1 MRTVLAAALGFA
13 LVLPAGVA
21 RAQDPAAGQQPA
33 PAQQQGPTIVEE
45 TLIDRQVREI
55 ASVLRCPVCQGLSL
69 QDSPSE
75 LAQEMRDVIRTQLE
89 EGKTPDDVKAYF
101 VASYGEWILLEPT
114 AQGFNLAVYLLPV
127 GAVLFGGV
135 LLFIVARRWLRK
147 EGPAAASDAA
157 VMEPDPDLAPWE
169 DVAAR

>member
-1 MRTVLAAALGFA
+1 VKVTLAAALGLA
-13 LVLPAGVA
+13 LLLPAGLTH
-21 RAQDPAAGQQPA
+21 AQDPP
-33 PAQQQGPTIVEE
+33 PAQEPAQALPQGPVIVEE

-101 VASYGEWILLEPT
+101 VASYGEWILLEPK

-135 LLFIVARRWLRK
+135 LLFIVARRWLRR
-147 EGPAAASDAA
+147 EGTPVDASVAE
-157 VMEPDPDLAPWE
+157 EPDPDLAPWE